1 MLPILLKDHLIDL
14 GVIIIGDILAF
25 IRHAKSLFQPSSE
38 ATQQPLL
45 AQFSPRPN
53 VLNLLRIL
61 LNMLKHLN

>member
-25 IRHAKSLFQPSSE
+25 IRHAKSLSQPSSE
-38 ATQQPLL
+38 ATSTTLL
-45 AQFSPRPN
+45 AQFSQRPN